1 MNQTNK
7 RPGTVVRLAR
17 QMKGQQLRLTVV
29 AVSIVVY
36 VALSIWN
43 PMYSAI
49 VIDHL
54 WQSIQAAARAGM
66 PFAITWNNMGREL
79 VQLTVQY
86 FFTWIFYYLQSYLMA
101 SAAESLNL
109 ELRGQISRK
118 LNRLPL
124 RFFD

>member
-54 WQSIQAAARAGM
+54 WQSIQAAARAGT

-79 VQLTVQY
+79 V
-86 FFTWIFYYLQSYLMA
+86 
-101 SAAESLNL
+101 
-109 ELRGQISRK
+109 
-118 LNRLPL
+118 
-124 RFFD
+124 